1 MLPSCFH
8 LLRCPNEGIIRIE
21 TDLAALFGFRRK
33 PVYNPQN
40 RPDWRGMLQGSPE
53 SYAVHGTDFVT
64 LI

>member
-40 RPDWRGMLQGSPE
+40 RHCKTRAGCCKAHPSLMRFME
-53 SYAVHGTDFVT
+53 
-64 LI
+64 LIL